1 MNSPSSRRI
10 RPRTR
15 AARPPARA
23 ARRLGA
29 TAVLALTA
37 ALATGLASGC
47 SGDANADSGQS
58 HPGGTRAPQPAA
70 LSGGACQLLD
80 YDVVE
85 AAIGVRFA
93 IAASATSAATFTC
106 VLQPDGAD
114 LPDLSL
120 AVTATEADMSVFR
133 TSVVPKGGTTIEDLG
148 KLGYRV
154 GVPASAT
161 AGPGVE
167 VGWLSANQRL
177 MVLRYR
183 SATGTAQGDVDAL
196 APKLVD
202 LAKKIDLTT
211 S

>member
-1 MNSPSSRRI
+1 MSSPSR
-10 RPRTR
+10 
-15 AARPPARA
+15 PAR
-23 ARRLGA
+23 RRLFA
-29 TAVLALTA
+29 VAVAVLVA
-37 ALATGLASGC
+37 ALAAGC
-47 SGDANADSGQS
+47 SGDANADSGGS
-58 HPGGTRAPQPAA
+58 THPSGIPARQPAA

-85 AAIGVRFA
+85 AVIGVRFA
-93 IAASATSAATFTC
+93 VAAAASSAATFTC
-106 VLQPDGAD
+106 VLQPDGAG

-120 AVTATEADMSVFR
+120 AVTATEADNSVFR
-133 TSVVPKGGTTIEDLG
+133 STVIPKGATTLEDLG

-154 GVPASAT
+154 GVPGSAA

-167 VGWLSANQRL
+167 VGWLSGNQRL
-177 MVLRYR
+177 MVLRFH
-183 SATGTAQGDVDAL
+183 SATGTAAGDVDAL

>member
-1 MNSPSSRRI
+1 MSSPS
-10 RPRTR
+10 RPGR
-15 AARPPARA
+15 
-23 ARRLGA
+23 RRLV
-29 TAVLALTA
+29 AVAA
-37 ALATGLASGC
+37 ALLVTALAAGC
-47 SGDANADSGQS
+47 SGDANADSGGAT
-58 HPGGTRAPQPAA
+58 HPSGPPTRQPAA

-85 AAIGVRFA
+85 ATIGVRFA
-93 IAASATSAATFTC
+93 VAAAATNAATFTC
-106 VLQPDGAD
+106 VLQPDGAG

-120 AVTATEADMSVFR
+120 AVTATEADNSVFR
-133 TSVVPKGGTTIEDLG
+133 STVIPKGATTLEDLG
-148 KLGYRV
+148 KVGYRA

-167 VGWLSANQRL
+167 VGWLSGNQRL
-177 MVLRYR
+177 MVLRFHA
-183 SATGTAQGDVDAL
+183 ATGAGAGDVDAM

>member
-1 MNSPSSRRI
+1 MNSPSRPGRRVL
-10 RPRTR
+10 
-15 AARPPARA
+15 PA
-23 ARRLGA
+23 
-29 TAVLALTA
+29 LALVLVG
-37 ALATGLASGC
+37 ALAAGC
-47 SGDANADSGQS
+47 SGDANADSGGPT
-58 HPGGTRAPQPAA
+58 HPSGTQTRQPAA

-80 YDVVE
+80 YDVIE
-85 AAIGVRFA
+85 AITGVRFA
-93 IAASATSAATFTC
+93 VAAAATSAATFTC
-106 VLQPDGAD
+106 VLQPDGAG

-133 TSVVPKGGTTIEDLG
+133 STVIPKGATTIEDLG
-148 KLGYRV
+148 KVGYRT
-154 GVPASAT
+154 GVPASAA

-167 VGWLSANQRL
+167 VGWLSGNQRL
-177 MVLRYR
+177 MVLRYH

>member
-1 MNSPSSRRI
+1 MSSPSS
-10 RPRTR
+10 PAT
-15 AARPPARA
+15 RPPARPSVRV
-23 ARRLGA
+23 ARPHRLGA
-29 TAVLALTA
+29 AAVLALA
-37 ALATGLASGC
+37 SVLASGC
-47 SGDANADSGQS
+47 SGNANADSGGQQ
-58 HPGGTRAPQPAA
+58 HPSGTRAPQPAA

-93 IAASATSAATFTC
+93 IAASATSRATFTC
-106 VLQPDGAD
+106 VLQPDGGAD
-114 LPDLSL
+114 VPDLSL

-133 TSVVPKGGTTIEDLG
+133 STVVPRGGTTIEDLG

-196 APKLVD
+196 AAKLVD